1 MTTLSLKVP
10 KRLESRLTAEARRRG
25 KTKSA
30 LVREAIDRF
39 LSGDG
44 NKDQSKGRV
53 RSCMD
58 LASDLAGCV
67 SGPGDL
73 SYNKRY
79 MRGFGR

>member
-1 MTTLSLKVP
+1 MSTLSLKVP
-10 KRLESRLTAEARRRG
+10 KKLEARLAAVARRIG

-30 LVREAIDRF
+30 LVREALDRF
-39 LSGDG
+39 LSDG
-44 NKDQSKGRV
+44 ENKKQNKGRV
-53 RSCMD
+53 RSCLD
-58 LASDLAGCV
+58 LMSDLVGCV